1 MSLAGKLE
9 DLALSDIFQI
19 LSVGRKTGTLT
30 IRGSKGTALIV
41 FKNGMIFRAET
52 DDLEKNLAENILNAG
67 LIKDTV
73 FHLAEEVKKE
83 LPSKSLSE
91 VLFDLG
97 AVNKSMLEQVT
108 RKRIENVIFRLL
120 LWKDGDFQFELDDLD
135 IAGKTS
141 LTDLGWE
148 LGKGLSPEYL
158 LMEGA
163 RVQDEAT
170 QSSFF
175 PTEQFSVEGSGV
187 EKKEEEDWDKDWG
200 APQAERKDISSLKA
214 LTQELR
220 FPNSASEITL
230 LILRFASDIFQR
242 GVLFMAGKDEL
253 VGLGQF
259 GLEIERADEKIRS
272 TLLNLEESGF
282 LKKIVTEQMP
292 YIGIIEKDEVTKY
305 MMNELG
311 GNWPSEAAFFPIV
324 ADGKVVA
331 LLYADN
337 VSADTAVPETEGLE
351 IFINHAGLALEKSLL
366 QRKLQEMEKAKGAL

>member
-30 IRGSKGTALIV
+30 IIGSKGSALIV
-41 FKNGMIFRAET
+41 FKNGMIVRAET
-52 DDLEKNLAENILNAG
+52 DDLEKSLADNMLAAG

-73 FHLAEEVKKE
+73 LHLAEEVKKK
-83 LPSKSLSE
+83 LPSKSLAE
-91 VLFDLG
+91 ILFDLG
-97 AVNKSMLEQVT
+97 AVNKSILEQVT
-108 RKRIENVIFRLL
+108 RKRIENVIYRLL
-120 LWKDGDFQFELDDLD
+120 LWEDGDFQFELDDLD
-135 IAGKTS
+135 IEGKTW

-163 RVQDEAT
+163 RVQDEST
-170 QSSFF
+170 QSSFV
-175 PTEQFSVEGSGV
+175 PTEEFSLEESGV
-187 EKKEEEDWDKDWG
+187 EEKEEEGWDDDWG
-200 APQAERKDISSLKA
+200 SPQVERKDISSLKA

-242 GVLFMAGKDEL
+242 GVLFMAGKNEI

-259 GLEIERADEKIRS
+259 GLEIERADEKIRA
-272 TLLNLEESGF
+272 TVINLEESGF
-282 LKKIVTEQMP
+282 LQKIVTEQMP
-292 YIGIIEKDEVTKY
+292 YKGIIEKDEVTKY
-305 MMNELG
+305 LMNELG
-311 GNWPSEAAFFPIV
+311 GSWPSEGAFFPIV

-337 VSADTAVPETEGLE
+337 VSTGTAVPETEGLE

-366 QRKLQEMEKAKGAL
+366 QRKLQEMEKGKGAT